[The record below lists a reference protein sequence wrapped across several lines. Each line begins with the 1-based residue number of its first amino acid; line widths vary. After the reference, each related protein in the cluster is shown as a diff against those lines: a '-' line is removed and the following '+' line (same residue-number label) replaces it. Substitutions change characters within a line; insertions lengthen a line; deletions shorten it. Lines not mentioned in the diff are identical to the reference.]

1 MKLRTTAAMLCVA
14 MLAGCATTD
23 PYTGEQ
29 KTSNTTKGAVGG
41 ALAGAVIG
49 MATSSKS
56 DRGKGA
62 LIGAVAGGAIGG
74 GVGNY
79 MDKQETELRNKL
91 AGTGVSVKRTGDNIQ
106 LVLPNTLTF
115 ASGQSDLQYAAVNTL
130 SGVAMVLAE
139 YDKTRLEIS
148 GHTDS
153 TGGADLNQRLSIA
166 RAESV
171 AAELTRQ
178 GVASYRV
185 STAGY
190 GPLRPVATNDT
201 TAGRAANRRVEI
213 LLIPTP

>member
-1 MKLRTTAAMLCVA
+1 MKFRTTAAMLCVA
-14 MLAGCATTD
+14 MLAGCASTD

-29 KTSNTTKGAVGG
+29 KTSNATKGAVGG
-41 ALAGAVIG
+41 ALAGALIG
-49 MATSSKS
+49 LASSSKS

-62 LIGAVAGGAIGG
+62 LIGAVAGGALGG
-74 GVGNY
+74 GAGHY
-79 MDKQETELRNKL
+79 MDKQEAQLRDQL
-91 AGTGVSVKRTGDNIQ
+91 AGTGVSVVRQGDNIQ

-115 ASGQSDLQYAAVNTL
+115 ASGKSDLQYAAVNTL
-130 SGVAMVLAE
+130 SGVAMVVAKFN
-139 YDKTRLEIS
+139 KTRLEVT

-166 RAESV
+166 RAEAV

-178 GVASYRV
+178 GVSSYRI

-190 GPLRPVATNDT
+190 GPLRPIASNDSA
-201 TAGRAANRRVEI
+201 AGRAQNRRVEI